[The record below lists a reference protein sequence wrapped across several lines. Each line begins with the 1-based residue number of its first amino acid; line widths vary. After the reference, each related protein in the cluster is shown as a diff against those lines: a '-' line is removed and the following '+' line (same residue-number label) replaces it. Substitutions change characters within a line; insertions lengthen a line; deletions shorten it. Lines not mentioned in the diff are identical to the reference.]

1 MELPWNTVVVTG
13 VPGVGKTSLCRIVSD
28 DLGYNYIN
36 YGDLMLSIA
45 GSRGLAS
52 TDLQMFSLNIDMQY
66 SIWKDA
72 ALKIKDMDRVL
83 VDLHGVDQ
91 SSIGYIVS
99 LPVEIIEPD
108 VIVLIE
114 SSKDNILQRRS
125 KDSKERIIDTARSL
139 KEHIDILRVTMT
151 ACSAIIGC
159 NLKILKNDDFH
170 ACLEDMKNILGGK
183 LF

>member
-13 VPGVGKTSLCRIVSD
+13 VPGVGKTSLCRTVSD

-45 GSRGLAS
+45 ESRGLAS
-52 TDLQMFSLNIDMQY
+52 TDLQMFSLDMDVQY
-66 SIWKDA
+66 NIWKDA
-72 ALKIKDMDRVL
+72 ALKIRDMNRVL

-99 LPVEIIEPD
+99 LPALIIEPD
-108 VIVLIE
+108 IIVLIE
-114 SSKDNILQRRS
+114 SSKDNILQRRI
-125 KDSKERIIDTARSL
+125 KDRKERIIETAKSL
-139 KEHIDILRVTMT
+139 KEHMDILKVTT
-151 ACSAIIGC
+151 AACSAILGC
-159 NLKILKNDDFH
+159 NLILLKNDDFQ
-170 ACLEDMKNILGGK
+170 ACLEDMKNILGSK